1 MVSTRRTPE
10 KKKNT
15 RRPPRNREAPPSP
28 RPRSPGPAV
37 RGSMFVL
44 YPMAAGTPRDRSR
57 SDAIA
62 GLSLSA
68 AAASHAS
75 DAQNE
80 HLNND
85 DEEEAPPCQR
95 RRVGT
100 SRRDMP
106 LAADDSLEG
115 EGGVDEGTSCRDM
128 PLALADDDSLGGAQ
142 VKIMLRGGTPLSSIT
157 ARTWSYQS
165 TTMSSPA
172 SRITTVH

>member
-1 MVSTRRTPE
+1 MVSTRRGGDHSTPE
-10 KKKNT
+10 KKNT
-15 RRPPRNREAPPSP
+15 TPRRPPRNREAPPSP
-28 RPRSPGPAV
+28 RPRPPGPAV

-44 YPMAAGTPRDRSR
+44 YPMAAGTPT
-57 SDAIA
+57 

-128 PLALADDDSLGGAQ
+128 PLALADDDSLEGAQ